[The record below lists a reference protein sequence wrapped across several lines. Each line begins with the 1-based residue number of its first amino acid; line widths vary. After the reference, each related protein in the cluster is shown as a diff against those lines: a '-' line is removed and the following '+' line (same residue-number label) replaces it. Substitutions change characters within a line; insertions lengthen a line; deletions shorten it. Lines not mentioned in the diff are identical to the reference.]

1 MQKNLNIYELSNTF
15 VIAISSFENLENS
28 LTYFGKYHEENQ
40 SQTLIDL
47 GKIKNNIGELAKE
60 YLGNGEHKEEI
71 ESIIKNYE
79 EINNNMR
86 IFNESMLVRH
96 AALFESFFKQ
106 LSFVIQKVENERIAP
121 YDKKYSK
128 HIELETILDYI
139 KSLTGI
145 DIKGRKFWGFY
156 KVIRNLRHT
165 IAHGEHII
173 EIDDKS
179 IAKLKEYLKEELI
192 VAKEQRQLFDIGDP
206 IFHNYI
212 SDDIKLQYKLNKLF
226 IAEVKTLS
234 KLFWNKYEP
243 EETLGIQSAFA
254 KT

>member
-1 MQKNLNIYELSNTF
+1 MYKNLNIYELSNTF
-15 VIAISSFENLENS
+15 FIAISSFENLENS
-28 LTYFGKYHEENQ
+28 LTYFGKYHQENK

-47 GKIKNNIGELAKE
+47 EKIKNNIGELTKE
-60 YLGNGEHKEEI
+60 YLSNGEYKEEI
-71 ESIIKNYE
+71 ENIIKNYE

-86 IFNESMLVRH
+86 IFNESMIVRH

-156 KVIRNLRHT
+156 KIIRNLRHT

-179 IAKLKEYLKEELI
+179 ITKLKEYLKEDLI
-192 VAKEQRQLFDIGDP
+192 ISKKQIRWLAIGDP

-212 SDDIKLQYKLNKLF
+212 SDDIKLQYELNKLF
-226 IAEVKTLS
+226 IAELKTLY
-234 KLFWNKYEP
+234 KLFWDKYEP
-243 EETLGIQSAFA
+243 EATIRVQSAFA